1 MGGWSTNQMR
11 NFCFQEGFR
20 GGFHSLSDVELALA
34 CCSKMWGCNMPRQRT
49 ISLRRLNARWKWFRE
64 PRTHGNR
71 IPLQIFSRKC
81 HFWDLTVF
89 FLCGICQDKL
99 YEDDSFDSSNN
110 LLDDESHRF
119 FFEKS
124 LGWLD
129 SSVLKSQELKGWQD
143 RWRSFKPFK
152 PLSVC

>member
-49 ISLRRLNARWKWFRE
+49 ISLRGLNARWKWLRE

-89 FLCGICQDKL
+89 FLCVGYVRISFMKMTLLTLQTTSWMMNLIDFSSKKVLVDLTLLCWRVKNSRGDKTGG
-99 YEDDSFDSSNN
+99 DRSS
-110 LLDDESHRF
+110 
-119 FFEKS
+119 
-124 LGWLD
+124 
-129 SSVLKSQELKGWQD
+129 
-143 RWRSFKPFK
+143 
-152 PLSVC
+152 LSNP